1 MTITPE
7 GRILDITLP
16 ATAPE
21 NSVTGAVSVAGRGAR
36 SVTTGRCL
44 AVKRSDRILQSCR

>member
-21 NSVTGAVSVAGRGAR
+21 NAVTGAVSFAGRGAR
-36 SVTTGRCL
+36 PVTTGRCL
-44 AVKRSDRILQSCR
+44 AGKRSGRILQSCR